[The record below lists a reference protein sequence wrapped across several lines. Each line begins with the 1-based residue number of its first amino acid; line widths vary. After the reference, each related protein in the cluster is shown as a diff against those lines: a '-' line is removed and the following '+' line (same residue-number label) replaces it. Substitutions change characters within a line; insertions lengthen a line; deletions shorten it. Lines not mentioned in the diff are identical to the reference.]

1 MSANI
6 RNLIHA
12 LEFLPSCTFVLHFMI
27 GHMKID
33 ILKLKGLVL
42 KAAHTSPITI
52 LRHGDSPLVNLVSI
66 IEKTENIPSPEN
78 HTCAF
83 WRSGVE
89 GDPVVLGRKPWG
101 RVIRGRRGRGRLC

>member
-12 LEFLPSCTFVLHFMI
+12 LEFFPSCTFVLCFMI
-27 GHMKID
+27 VHMKVD
-33 ILKLKGLVL
+33 TLKLKGLVL

-66 IEKTENIPSPEN
+66 IGKTENIPSPEN
-78 HTCAF
+78 HTYAF

-89 GDPVVLGRKPWG
+89 ADPVVLGGSPG
-101 RVIRGRRGRGRLC
+101 VGS